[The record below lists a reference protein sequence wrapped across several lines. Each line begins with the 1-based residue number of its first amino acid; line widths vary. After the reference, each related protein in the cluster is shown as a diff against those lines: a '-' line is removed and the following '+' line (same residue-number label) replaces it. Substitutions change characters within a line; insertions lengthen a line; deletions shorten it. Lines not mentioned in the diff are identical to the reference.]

1 MGDSFS
7 PLAKDMLFP
16 LENYL
21 PMELTEKINVRTL
34 VEYLPKKV
42 LDRVPTG
49 EL

>member
-1 MGDSFS
+1 
-7 PLAKDMLFP
+7 MLFP

-21 PMELTEKINVRTL
+21 PMELTEKINGRTL
-34 VEYLPKKV
+34 VEYLPKEV